1 MYRLQEIVNSFLPLV
16 GWEQSRSNAYKIN
29 EAITQS
35 ESGLFYQE
43 AHPLLT
49 LRAMKGIMPSDWIEQ
64 YNEFSADIEYSKG
77 DIVSRGNLAYQSL
90 QDNNLNNDLHDSAW
104 WAEYNILTDYLQS
117 LSVAGIKQVVQR
129 YIRDKVI
136 GMETKNI
143 IDRRTLFDG
152 AGRIEAR
159 IQNQGRLCGFEISP
173 IRAEGVTTKLEKIGL
188 QFTGNVGQVKVYL
201 FHSSKREPVWSDTL
215 NYSKVNGTFQWFDL
229 QEVFLPYMSAEINAG
244 GSWYL
249 VYNQN
254 DLPSYMESINFA
266 RDWSREPCSTCNKG
280 DIQLYRM
287 MSRYF
292 RISPFCVDIPTD
304 WDETLWDIQYNIYTN
319 TKNYGL
325 NIQFSVGCDLTDIM
339 ISERLNFASVVQLQ
353 VANNALRALALNP
366 EVSVNRVQANAD
378 RNNLL
383 YELDGNGQAV
393 KGLHGNLEKAY
404 KALSFNTKGLSDV
417 CLSCHN
423 KGIRFGSI

>member
-16 GWEQSRSNAYKIN
+16 GWEQSRANAYKIS
-29 EAITQS
+29 EALTQS
-35 ESGLFYQE
+35 DSGLFYQE

-64 YNEFSADIEYSKG
+64 YETFSPETSYSKG
-77 DIVSRGNLAYQSL
+77 DIVVRDSVAYQSV
-90 QDNNLNNDLHDSAW
+90 QDNNTQENLQDTNW
-104 WAEYNILTDYLQS
+104 WVEYNILSDYLQS
-117 LSVAGIKQVVQR
+117 LSVTGIKQVIQR
-129 YIRDKVI
+129 FIRDKVV
-136 GMETKNI
+136 GMESKNI

-159 IQNQGRLCGFEISP
+159 IQNKGRLCGFEITP
-173 IRAEGVTTKLEKIGL
+173 IRGEGITTKLEKIGL
-188 QFTGNVGQVKVYL
+188 QFTGNIGAVKVYL
-201 FHSSKREPVWSDTL
+201 FHSSKREPVWSETL
-215 NYSKVNGTFQWFDL
+215 NYTKTNGTYQWFDL
-229 QEVFLPYMSAEINAG
+229 KDVFLPYISAETNAG

-249 VYNQN
+249 VYNQ
-254 DLPSYMESINFA
+254 DELPAYMEGINFA
-266 RDWSREPCSTCNKG
+266 RDWSREPCSTCNRG
-280 DIQLYRM
+280 DVQLYRM

-292 RISPFCVDIPTD
+292 QISPFCVDAPAN
-304 WDETLWDIQYNIYTN
+304 WDETLWDIRDNIYTN
-319 TKNYGL
+319 TINYGINL
-325 NIQFSVGCDLTDIM
+325 QFSVGCDLTDIM
-339 ISERLNFASVVQLQ
+339 IGERLNFASVIQLQ
-353 VANNALRALALNP
+353 VANNALRSLALNP